1 MRSSLSDPAS
11 PSTEV
16 LARLRDD
23 PRTRN
28 IPRGHPEC
36 RRDPWSG
43 DTPARAGRNDQLTQV
58 RLLERVLLAAGYQD
72 LTRTTVPREERYR
85 TFQPDLIL
93 LDLPVPDLDGV
104 AVLEQPATSASD
116 GSWD

>member
-1 MRSSLSDPAS
+1 VVILSADATPGQV
-11 PSTEV
+11 TRL
-16 LARLRDD
+16 LAQGAEAYLVRDD
-23 PRTRN
+23 DLTSAK
-28 IPRGHPEC
+28 ILIV
-36 RRDPWSG
+36 D
-43 DTPARAGRNDQLTQV
+43 DQLTQV

-72 LTRTTVPREERYR
+72 LASTTDPREERYR

-93 LDLPVPDLDGV
+93 LDLLVPDLDGV